1 MAQANDQESKFIY
14 NSEDKR
20 YERVNRMY
28 IICTS
33 VIWLFFLIYVLI
45 KWSGKHM
52 NPVVGTIIIVV
63 VAFFMIANIIAHLK
77 KAIVKQMKTIVA
89 IEVATL
95 ALIMGIVTDANFIY
109 YSFPA
114 ALIVQIPYYDAKD
127 FKKSMLGNLSFM
139 LVVIVYRI
147 FRTDFFHADNW
158 CSALA
163 ALATI
168 FMIGAVMQITKR
180 FLDDALGYANY
191 QAGQQEKIMHG
202 IINVTED
209 VSGEVSK
216 STALM
221 QELLANTEQTA
232 ENMKN
237 IAAAALTTAQDV
249 EKQSG
254 LTNTIQEIID
264 KTEENSKKMVEVAFK
279 SNESIDENVKMM
291 QELITQTEA
300 VTATNKELSDAMG
313 ILQEKT
319 SEVSNI
325 TGTILNISS
334 KTNLLALNASIESAR
349 AGEAG
354 RGFAV
359 VADEIRQLAEQTKG
373 ATEKIRTIAVELSNS
388 ATDVVQSLSVSIQ
401 EAESQGEKI
410 SAASEAFKGLRN
422 NMVTLID
429 GVEVISSEIAELT
442 DSNRTLVESLSGVA
456 AATEEVTA
464 GADVVSRMSDSN
476 LSSVREVTEAIMKIE
491 ERTNE
496 MLNQ

>member
-1 MAQANDQESKFIY
+1 MAQVNNEEPKFIY

-33 VIWLFFLIYVLI
+33 VIWTFFLIYVLI
-45 KWSGKHM
+45 KWSGHHM
-52 NPVVGTIIIVV
+52 NPVVGTVIIVI
-63 VAFFMIANIIAHLK
+63 VAFFMIANIISHLK
-77 KAIVKQMKTIVA
+77 KAIVRQMKTIVG
-89 IEVATL
+89 IEVASL
-95 ALIMGIVTDANFIY
+95 ALIMGLVTDANFIY
-109 YSFPA
+109 YAFPA
-114 ALIVQIPYYDAKD
+114 ALIVQIPYYDVKD
-127 FKKSMLGNLSFM
+127 FKKSMIGNIAFM
-139 LVVIVYRI
+139 LIVVV
-147 FRTDFFHADNW
+147 FRFFTTDFLHADNW
-158 CSALA
+158 CSALSA
-163 ALATI
+163 FATI
-168 FMIGAVMQITKR
+168 LMIGAVMQITKR

-191 QAGQQEKIMHG
+191 QAEKQEKIMHG
-202 IINVTED
+202 IISVTED

-221 QELLANTEQTA
+221 QNLLANTETTA
-232 ENMKN
+232 DNMKQ
-237 IAAAALTTAQDV
+237 IAAAALSTAQDV

-254 LTNTIQEIID
+254 LTNTIQDIID
-264 KTEENSKKMVEVAFK
+264 KTEENSRKMVEIASM

-291 QELITQTEA
+291 QELIQQTDA
-300 VTATNKELSDAMG
+300 VTATNKELTDAMG
-313 ILQEKT
+313 VLQEKT
-319 SEVSNI
+319 SEVSSI

-373 ATEKIRTIAVELSNS
+373 ATEKIRTIAVELSDS
-388 ATDVVQSLSVSIQ
+388 AAEVVKNLSVSVQ

-410 SAASEAFKGLRN
+410 NAASEAFKGLRD
-422 NMVTLID
+422 NMVALID
-429 GVEVISSEIAELT
+429 GVELISGEISELT
-442 DSNRTLVESLSGVA
+442 DSNRVLVESLSGVA

-464 GADVVSRMSDSN
+464 GADVVSRMSDAN
-476 LSSVREVTEAIMKIE
+476 LSSVREVTDAIMTIE
-491 ERTNE
+491 ARTNE